1 MPIGANASFMDPRT
15 VITHF
20 HLRPG
25 DSVADFGAGT
35 GHYLGAL
42 SQAVSGQGKVYAFEI
57 QKALV
62 ENLTK
67 KINADHLLNV
77 HALWCDLEVD
87 GGTKLKDGLL
97 DAGIL
102 MNTLFQFENRVV
114 ALKEIGRVTRKGGL
128 LFVVDWSE
136 SFGGMGPHYSQV
148 LGEADAKTLV
158 TANGYTFERDFPAGD
173 HHYGLVFRKE

>member
-1 MPIGANASFMDPRT
+1 MLPTSGASFMDPRT

-57 QKALV
+57 QKGLV

-67 KINADHLLNV
+67 ENQRRSPAQCSC
-77 HALWCDLEVD
+77 ALV
-87 GGTKLKDGLL
+87 
-97 DAGIL
+97 
-102 MNTLFQFENRVV
+102 R
-114 ALKEIGRVTRKGGL
+114 
-128 LFVVDWSE
+128 
-136 SFGGMGPHYSQV
+136 P
-148 LGEADAKTLV
+148 
-158 TANGYTFERDFPAGD
+158 
-173 HHYGLVFRKE
+173 